1 MRSQADDVIGVVRK
15 LLEAEREVARLRKQL
30 SSIVEREA
38 AEPSTPSNS
47 SVLLRLQTLFEEND
61 RVFST
66 AELQTR
72 FAESCSNSIRT
83 LTARL
88 AREGVVEKVGRGLYR
103 RRRHAA

>member
-1 MRSQADDVIGVVRK
+1 MGVVRK

-30 SSIVEREA
+30 SSLIERVA
-38 AEPSTPSNS
+38 NPSTPSNS
-47 SVLLRLQTLFEEND
+47 SVLLRLQTLFEEED

-66 AELQTR
+66 AELQAR

-88 AREGVVEKVGRGLYR
+88 AREGLVEKVGRGLYR